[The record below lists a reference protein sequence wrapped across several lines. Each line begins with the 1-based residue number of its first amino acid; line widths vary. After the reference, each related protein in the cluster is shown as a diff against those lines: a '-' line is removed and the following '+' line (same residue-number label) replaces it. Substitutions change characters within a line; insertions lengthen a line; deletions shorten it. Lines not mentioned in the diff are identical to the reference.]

1 MLLNYANENG
11 PAFLCFEN
19 HLLLNSERESIFSAI
34 SDVDVDRRGSRR
46 RSDLRRQ
53 V

>member
-19 HLLLNSERESIFSAI
+19 HLLLNSEREGIFAAI
-34 SDVDVDRRGSRR
+34 SNVDVDPEGAASGP
-46 RSDLRRQ
+46 

>member
-11 PAFLCFEN
+11 PAFSCFEN
-19 HLLLNSERESIFSAI
+19 HLLLNSEREGMFAAI
-34 SDVDVDRRGSRR
+34 SDVDVDRQGSRY
-46 RSDLRRQ
+46 RSDPRMQ